1 MKEVTP
7 VRTGWTIFLSVLV
20 LTGSLLPGLGPCAA
34 RAVEAGGENADG
46 VWMYAMSVG
55 KADAILLSAGGHTA
69 LIDTGYAVSR
79 GRVQAGLKQMGITRL
94 DAVFVTHLDKDHIGG
109 LTWLAESD
117 LEIGAWYASAMYM
130 NVESPKEHPMARAA
144 ALRGESPQAFMK
156 RLANQHPQLKRMN
169 LDDLQGS
176 AQQLCKEKGVN
187 PDDVAKDI
195 DGVISPM
202 LPK

>member
-1 MKEVTP
+1 MNNLFSML
-7 VRTGWTIFLSVLV
+7 GGLSGG
-20 LTGSLLPGLGPCAA
+20 GST
-34 RAVEAGGENADG
+34 N
-46 VWMYAMSVG
+46 
-55 KADAILLSAGGHTA
+55 ILLQ
-69 LIDTGYAVSR
+69 AV
-79 GRVQAGLKQMGITRL
+79 G
-94 DAVFVTHLDKDHIGG
+94 
-109 LTWLAESD
+109 
-117 LEIGAWYASAMYM
+117 
-130 NVESPKEHPMARAA
+130 A

-176 AQQLCKEKGVN
+176 AQQLCKENGMN